1 MEDLQTSVVEFGQYL
16 PREEL
21 DRAAR
26 FRIEASRNR
35 YLIGRYI
42 VRSLASAYTGIKPEK
57 IEIQYKKE
65 GKPFIDETYG
75 MHFSIS
81 HSASL
86 VVCAV
91 TRVRQLGVD
100 VEKIRPLR
108 NENAIATRSFS
119 DLELNSLSN
128 LNKGTY
134 SRRFFA
140 CWTQKEAFIKAIG
153 DGLKRSLKTVEVSCG
168 SSDPRFTRIEGDDAT
183 AWTLRMFEPLP
194 GYVGAVAIRTQIKNL
209 IMRRVFAPNKGQFN
223 FLLSHSSQTDTRQ
236 LAT

>member
-1 MEDLQTSVVEFGQYL
+1 MEDLQFSVVEHGQYL

-21 DRAAR
+21 ERAAR
-26 FRIEASRNR
+26 FRIESSRNR

-57 IEIQYKKE
+57 IEIRYKKE

-86 VVCAV
+86 VACAV
-91 TRVRQLGVD
+91 TQMRQLGVD
-100 VEKIRPLR
+100 VEKIRPLQ
-108 NENAIATRSFS
+108 NENAIAKRSFS

-128 LNKGTY
+128 LNKKAYLRG
-134 SRRFFA
+134 FFQG
-140 CWTQKEAFIKAIG
+140 WTQKEAFVKAIG

-168 SSDPRFTRIEGDDAT
+168 ALGSRFTRIEGDDAN
-183 AWTLRMFEPLP
+183 AWTLRTFEPLP
-194 GYVGAVAIRTQIKNL
+194 GYIGAVAIRSHIENL
-209 IMRRVFAPNKGQFN
+209 IMRRVFAPNKDQSNLPFC
-223 FLLSHSSQTDTRQ
+223 HSSQTRCVS
-236 LAT
+236 